1 MNLLPAYPRNG
12 NAMRSRDRS
21 AKTESASTD
30 GPCVHERGRLSKFFT
45 IAQIAECVGVSKR
58 TVRRWI
64 KEGLL
69 VAHRING
76 LVRISDA
83 DFQGFLA
90 THRNQ

>member
-1 MNLLPAYPRNG
+1 MK
-12 NAMRSRDRS
+12 SDRPK
-21 AKTESASTD
+21 APT
-30 GPCVHERGRLSKFFT
+30 KFHT
-45 IAQIAECVGVSKR
+45 IDQIADFVEVSTR

-83 DFQGFLA
+83 DFQAFLA
-90 THRNQ
+90 AYRDQ